1 MNRDGFPG
9 AVHAI
14 GASGDSHEYAGRIAS
29 SKTFDIADHVGGG
42 VLPGSAGSMITA
54 GARG

>member
-14 GASGDSHEYAGRIAS
+14 GASGDSHEHARRVATS
-29 SKTFDIADHVGGG
+29 RTLDIADHVGGG
-42 VLPGSAGSMITA
+42 VLPAPQEA
-54 GARG
+54 